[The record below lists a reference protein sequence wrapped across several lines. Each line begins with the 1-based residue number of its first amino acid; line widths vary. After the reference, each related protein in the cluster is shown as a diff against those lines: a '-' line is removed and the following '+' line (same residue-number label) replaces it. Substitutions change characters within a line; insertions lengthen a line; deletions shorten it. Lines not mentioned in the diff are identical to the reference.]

1 MLQKVLKSKK
11 LINFVVDTLFN
22 FLSSGLSPCTD
33 YQFSVEHSPG
43 SSVARPRAPV
53 TVWTSSART
62 LVSLDIRVA
71 MGYNTANISAFYR
84 SETPNM

>member
-1 MLQKVLKSKK
+1 MSKK
-11 LINFVVDTLFN
+11 LIKLLVNITFCFISVL
-22 FLSSGLSPCTD
+22 SGLSPCTD
-33 YQFSVEHSPG
+33 YQFSVEHSPEH
-43 SSVARPRAPV
+43 SVSRPRAPV

-84 SETPNM
+84 SQGHNVK